1 MREFTVSIYMQIGV
15 FSLLLMVAIA
25 VVITSIIGTHLNS
38 DIALLTEHDAA
49 MKSGMSIADHQAYS
63 IPSIRSHISNLRWI
77 TYLTVGG
84 TLAVLCVGIFTM
96 IWLGARTISH
106 QTQEIKSRVSELSAL
121 NNLMQQHLKVEENQ
135 NQRQEPFTS
144 FATNGIFSGRRL
156 RLSAKRPSRLT

>member
-25 VVITSIIGTHLNS
+25 VIISSIIVTHLNS
-38 DIALLTEHDAA
+38 EVALLTELDTA
-49 MKSGMSIADHQAYS
+49 MMRGMPIADHEAYS

-84 TLAVLCVGIFTM
+84 TLAVLSVGIITM